1 MKLLYLVLAGAVL
14 LAAPAGAQTP
24 SVDDLLAKNLASRGG
39 AEKLKNINTRKVT
52 GTISAQGMQ
61 MAMTVTSKRPN
72 SMLQEMRI
80 GDRRIVTAFDGEQA
94 WTINPMMGE
103 TPQAVHGVQES
114 LLRDQSYF
122 DGPLELARSRG
133 DKMEVLGKEDVDG
146 TPTWKL
152 AITHEGR
159 QTTINLDADT
169 ALERKVSTAVSD
181 GGVETAIESLISDY
195 QPADGIMV
203 PRKVTTR
210 IGGQQQA
217 TVAIESVEFN
227 VPVDDSIF
235 KMQAPQGK

>member
-1 MKLLYLVLAGAVL
+1 MKLLYLVLVGAVL
-14 LAAPAGAQTP
+14 VAAPAAAQTP
-24 SVDDLLAKNLASRGG
+24 TVDELLAKNVASRGG
-39 AEKLKNINTRKVT
+39 AEKLKSINTRKVT

-80 GDRRIVTAFDGEQA
+80 GDRRIVTAFDGEHA

-103 TPQAVHGVQES
+103 TPQEVHGVQEA

-146 TPTWKL
+146 TSTWKL

-159 QTTINLDADT
+159 QTTIYLDADT
-169 ALERKVSTAVSD
+169 GLERKVSTSVSD
-181 GGVETAIESLISDY
+181 GGVETVIESIISNY

-203 PRKVTTR
+203 PRSVTTR

-217 TVAIESVEFN
+217 SVAIDSVEFN
-227 VPVDDSIF
+227 MPVDDSIF
-235 KMQAPQGK
+235 RMQAPAAK